1 MKKIRLTENELISLI
16 KQTILEDQSV
26 GSSPKKDKKKPNAR
40 CIPENVLPLDEI
52 AGLSD
57 DFITYGPGIQK
68 SYILSRGTRFYNTIS
83 CS

>member
-68 SYILSRGTRFYNTIS
+68 RRGGIGHLVDS
-83 CS
+83 